1 MAMGTAL
8 SRISNNFRDL
18 THPQQM
24 ETNAVPF
31 FSMFSI
37 DDNLAQKYSRDR
49 YQFYAN
55 LWEALNSPDPTV
67 VDRVL
72 GIEMKNRAQYEQVN
86 ESKRDLV
93 NAARFLKQDG
103 GVGDTEESKSWF
115 RTQLEK
121 LKPDAEGKRT
131 PGVVDNVYQEW
142 KNHPIYSP
150 EVEAVSMT
158 DRIVFIAVTYAFR
171 AITLYLIEWSLHNR
185 MITSFEKA
193 FWYYFFIYVSLFI
206 LLVMLVNIQTTNPTL
221 RMMFYYLNTD
231 IRGGSLRI
239 YVHCIA
245 QLLLIIIPFIL
256 RETSSATGQAAAFLS
271 FEERQNVL
279 STLSR
284 FTLFMWVLTSAIAL
298 RI

>member
-1 MAMGTAL
+1 MGIL
-8 SRISNNFRDL
+8 WSRLSNNFRDL

-24 ETNAVPF
+24 EANAVPF
-31 FSMFSI
+31 LSMFSI

-86 ESKRDLV
+86 ESKRDISSAV
-93 NAARFLKQDG
+93 RFLKQG
-103 GVGDTEESKSWF
+103 GGAPTWF
-115 RTQLEK
+115 ETQLAK
-121 LKPDAEGKRT
+121 LKPAAPAAVPAAT
-131 PGVVDNVYQEW
+131 AVPGAKPDKDVIYREW
-142 KNHPIYSP
+142 KSHPIYSP

-193 FWYYFFIYVSLFI
+193 FWYYFFIYVSLFV
-206 LLVMLVNIQTTNPTL
+206 LLVMLVNIETTSPTL

-231 IRGGSLRI
+231 IRGGWMRI

-256 RETSSATGQAAAFLS
+256 RETSSATGQAATFLS

-284 FTLFMWVLTSAIAL
+284 FTLFMWILTSAIAL

>member
-1 MAMGTAL
+1 MT
-8 SRISNNFRDL
+8 
-18 THPQQM
+18 
-24 ETNAVPF
+24 TNTMSFV
-31 FSMFSI
+31 
-37 DDNLAQKYSRDR
+37 NLFPINDTLAEKYSRDR

-72 GIEMKNRAQYEQVN
+72 GLEMKNRAQYEKVK
-86 ESKRDLV
+86 ESKHDVTNALTYLKFQNTKQPPAPGAGAGAGGGGQRGGAVDGEGEKTWYQQKLEELKGANGATKRD
-93 NAARFLKQDG
+93 R
-103 GVGDTEESKSWF
+103 
-115 RTQLEK
+115 
-121 LKPDAEGKRT
+121 AE
-131 PGVVDNVYQEW
+131 VYGEW
-142 KNHPIYSP
+142 QNHPIYSP
-150 EVEAVSMT
+150 DVEAVSTT

-206 LLVMLVNIQTTNPTL
+206 LLVMLVNVNTTSPAL

-231 IRGGSLRI
+231 IKGGTLRI
-239 YVHCIA
+239 YVHCLA

-256 RETSSATGQAAAFLS
+256 RETSSTSSQTATFLS
-271 FEERQNVL
+271 FEERQNIL
-279 STLSR
+279 SVLSR
-284 FTLFMWVLTSAIAL
+284 FTLFMWILTSAIAL

>member
-1 MAMGTAL
+1 MGIL
-8 SRISNNFRDL
+8 WSRLSNNFRDL

-24 ETNAVPF
+24 ETNTVPF

-86 ESKRDLV
+86 ESKRDIA
-93 NAARFLKQDG
+93 NAVRFLKQG
-103 GVGDTEESKSWF
+103 GGGASSWFKDQLNKF
-115 RTQLEK
+115 RTQ
-121 LKPDAEGKRT
+121 T
-131 PGVVDNVYQEW
+131 NGVPKDDSATVKEVYQEW

-193 FWYYFFIYVSLFI
+193 FWYYFFIYVSLFV
-206 LLVMLVNIQTTNPTL
+206 LLVMLVNVQSTNPTL
-221 RMMFYYLNTD
+221 RMMFYYINTD

-239 YVHCIA
+239 YVHCLA

-271 FEERQNVL
+271 FEERRNVL
-279 STLSR
+279 STLSQ